1 MLYFGGNALL
11 IIVYF
16 CSFTNGGYM
25 TYMLKLGLVW
35 NIDFIFDIIKVSE
48 VVRNFVYV

>member
-1 MLYFGGNALL
+1 MHYLFGNALL

-16 CSFTNGGYM
+16 CSFTNEGYI

-35 NIDFIFDIIKVSE
+35 NIDIIFDIIKVSE
-48 VVRNFVYV
+48 VVSNFVYV